1 MPDTKEFEQRNA
13 ADRGLFAELVGDGR
27 PLLALTAYALLLSG
41 GFAVFLS
48 LRREFLPHDVAYL
61 GMTADELCR
70 IADCRVVRFMFHDR
84 VAFGGT
90 LIAIAALYLWL
101 QAFPLRQRAA
111 WAWWAFAVSGGLG
124 FGSFLSYLG
133 FGYLD
138 VWHGTATLAL
148 LPTFVAGLILTR
160 PLARQKMTG
169 WLRSAEGRAA
179 PVPARLGRWGLV
191 ATGAGLTLAGAVI
204 SFLGMTEVFVA
215 EDLAFMEM
223 TRAALDEVN
232 PRLIPLI
239 AHDRAGF
246 GGGILTVGILLL
258 MCGWYARPSRSFY
271 QAVWIAGL
279 SGFGCGI
286 ATHFYEGYMNLI
298 HLLPAFTGVVLF
310 AASVATEMRAAAP
323 PLRTSPSP

>member
-1 MPDTKEFEQRNA
+1 MPGTKAFEQRNA
-13 ADRGLFAELVGDGR
+13 EDRGLFAELVGDGR

-84 VAFGGT
+84 VSFGGT

-111 WAWWAFAVSGGLG
+111 WAWWAFAISGGLG

-148 LPTFVAGLILTR
+148 LPTFIAGLILTR
-160 PLARQKMTG
+160 RLAGEKMTG

-179 PVPARLGRWGLV
+179 SVPARLGRWGLI
-191 ATGAGLTLAGAVI
+191 ATGVGLALAGAVI

-215 EDLAFMEM
+215 EDLAFMEV
-223 TRAALDEVN
+223 TRAALDEAN
-232 PRLIPLI
+232 PRLVPLI

-246 GGGILTVGILLL
+246 GGGVLTVGILLVI
-258 MCGWYARPSRSFY
+258 CGWYARPSRAFY
-271 QAVWIAGL
+271 QAALIAGL

-286 ATHFYEGYMNLI
+286 VTHFYEGYLNLI
-298 HLLPAFTGVVLF
+298 HLAPAFSGAALF
-310 AASVATEMRAAAP
+310 AASVAIEMRAAAP
-323 PLRTSPSP
+323 ALRTSPSP